1 MIRCWL
7 CPEDSG
13 ERGRNVAYRELG
25 IELARPSIPLRHVT
39 PLLDLYPVAV
49 PPLLPRILERL
60 HARSPRALLLHVAL
74 VRLRA
79 DNVPHPQL
87 QLLYTARSK
96 LVLLLRRQMA
106 WKEHGVKKAAG
117 AYLSSLSPDLGI
129 RCLAML
135 LRISLPPPAQ
145 HISNP
150 ELQ

>member
-1 MIRCWL
+1 MISCWL
-7 CPEDSG
+7 CQEDSG
-13 ERGRNVAYRELG
+13 ERGRNVAYRELR

-79 DNVPHPQL
+79 DNGAPQPPL

-106 WKEHGVKKAAG
+106 WKEHTV
-117 AYLSSLSPDLGI
+117 
-129 RCLAML
+129 
-135 LRISLPPPAQ
+135 
-145 HISNP
+145 
-150 ELQ
+150 